1 MNQNISD
8 YYLALLQVQMAV
20 LGVVI
25 AGIVALIQILND
37 AKPKRQTNLLVSP
50 FLLGGYIG
58 FLSLLLVVIAYASW
72 VTTAPDDAARLFGQ
86 WNVTFFGDGATL
98 LGMLVLSVLGLLAFA
113 GLIYRSRH
121 LLDPRL
127 YLIKYVSVVPSS
139 QVRDY
144 LAASYS
150 QDPAEQP
157 KKMQRQHAGR
167 DVRAFRRYFERE
179 QTLYDPFQPINEYI
193 KDNAFKLYDY
203 GTGAGLHLFGEL
215 FDTSLAAIHKKPRKN
230 EYYYLAK
237 YLSDSALEF
246 FAIFHKTSSEKR
258 KMDVLR
264 LVYEKGHNLLELSDT
279 EGLLTIVR
287 CLENIAKMTDDD
299 DEIIAAV
306 GYMHALTDAYL
317 VRHKNAPW
325 AEIATSFEEICLSVT
340 RLSETYYL
348 QKNNPLKTVPIIG
361 YYTGEHHTV
370 TAALVDF
377 FRSYQDLADRYT
389 DAYPMNYFAAIE
401 AVIEAL
407 FARLSDIVHDGRQA
421 MGLNATYHDLTY
433 SLYSLYVTFGLDAV
447 EHRKPEL
454 LSLCMSNIRRIIKPA
469 KNMELESERRILTRM
484 LLELALKGA
493 LELGDV
499 QIKDDGRTI
508 AQYTE
513 VTLQKHASWSDITA
527 SLKELE
533 AEGIDLKDAKL
544 KAVMAAVHATKP
556 KTPKA

>member
-1 MNQNISD
+1 MNANISD

-37 AKPKRQTNLLVSP
+37 AKPKRQTNLLVP
-50 FLLGGYIG
+50 PMVLGGYIG
-58 FLSLLLVVIAYASW
+58 FLSMLLVTIAFASW
-72 VTTAPDDAARLFGQ
+72 VTTTPGDAERMFGQ
-86 WNVTFFGDGATL
+86 WTTTVFGDGATL
-98 LGMLVLSVLGLLAFA
+98 LGMLVLSVVGLLAFA

-127 YLIKYVSVVPSS
+127 YLIKYVSVVPAS
-139 QVRDY
+139 QVRAY
-144 LAASYS
+144 LAEAYRT
-150 QDPAEQP
+150 DVAEQP
-157 KKMQRQHAGR
+157 KKMTRVRASR

-179 QTLYDPFQPINEYI
+179 QAMYDPFQPVNEYT

-215 FDTSLAAIHKKPRKN
+215 FDASLAAIHKNPKPN

-258 KMDVLR
+258 KMDVIR
-264 LVYEKGHNLLELSDT
+264 LVYEKGSKLTEVSDA
-279 EGLLTIVR
+279 EGLLTVVR
-287 CLENIAKMTDDD
+287 CLENIAQMTDDD

-306 GYMHALTDAYL
+306 GYMHALTDSYL
-317 VRHKNAPW
+317 ERHKKAPW
-325 AEIATSFEEICLSVT
+325 TDIASTFEEICLSVT

-361 YYTGEHHTV
+361 HYTGEHHTV

-389 DAYPMNYFAAIE
+389 DAYPINYFAAIE

-407 FARLSDIVHDGRQA
+407 FARLGDIVRDGQQ
-421 MGLNATYHDLTY
+421 MVGLNATYHDLTY

-447 EHRKPEL
+447 EHHKPEL

-469 KNMELESERRILTRM
+469 KNMKLESERRILTRM
-484 LLELALKGA
+484 LLELALRGG
-493 LELGDV
+493 LELGNV

-508 AQYTE
+508 ADYTK
-513 VTLQKHASWSDITA
+513 VTLHKHALQADVDA
-527 SLKELE
+527 ALKELQ
-533 AEGIDLKDAKL
+533 AQGIDIKDAKL
-544 KAVMAAVHATKP
+544 KPIMAAVHAAK
-556 KTPKA
+556 

>member
-1 MNQNISD
+1 MDANISD

-37 AKPKRQTNLLVSP
+37 AKPKRQTNLLVP
-50 FLLGGYIG
+50 PMVLGGYIG
-58 FLSLLLVVIAYASW
+58 FLSMLLVTIAFASW
-72 VTTAPDDAARLFGQ
+72 VTTTPGDAERMFGQ
-86 WNVTFFGDGATL
+86 WTTTVFGDGATL
-98 LGMLVLSVLGLLAFA
+98 LGMLVLSVVGLLAFA

-127 YLIKYVSVVPSS
+127 YLIKYVSVVPAS
-139 QVRDY
+139 QVRAY
-144 LAASYS
+144 LAEAYRT
-150 QDPAEQP
+150 DVAEQP
-157 KKMQRQHAGR
+157 KKMKRVRASR

-179 QTLYDPFQPINEYI
+179 QAMYDPFQPVNEYI

-215 FDTSLAAIHKKPRKN
+215 FDASLAAIHKNPKPN

-258 KMDVLR
+258 KMDVIR
-264 LVYEKGHNLLELSDT
+264 LVYEKGSKLTEVSDA
-279 EGLLTIVR
+279 EGLLTVVR
-287 CLENIAKMTDDD
+287 CLENIAQMTDDD

-306 GYMHALTDAYL
+306 GYMHALTDSYL
-317 VRHKNAPW
+317 ERHKKAPW
-325 AEIATSFEEICLSVT
+325 TDIASTFEEICLSVT

-361 YYTGEHHTV
+361 HYTGEHHTV

-389 DAYPMNYFAAIE
+389 DAYPINYFAAIE

-407 FARLSDIVHDGRQA
+407 FARLGDIVRDGQQ
-421 MGLNATYHDLTY
+421 MVGLNATYHDLTY

-447 EHRKPEL
+447 EHHKPEL

-469 KNMELESERRILTRM
+469 KNMKLESERRILTRM
-484 LLELALKGA
+484 LLELALRGG
-493 LELGDV
+493 LELGNV

-508 AQYTE
+508 ADYTK
-513 VTLQKHASWSDITA
+513 VTLHKHALQADVDA
-527 SLKELE
+527 ALKELQ
-533 AEGIDLKDAKL
+533 AQGIDIKDAKL
-544 KAVMAAVHATKP
+544 KPIMAAVHAAK
-556 KTPKA
+556 

>member
-1 MNQNISD
+1 
-8 YYLALLQVQMAV
+8 MAV

-37 AKPKRQTNLLVSP
+37 AKPKRQTNLLVPP
-50 FLLGGYIG
+50 FVLGAYIG
-58 FLSLLLVVIAYASW
+58 FLSLLLGVIAYASW
-72 VTTAPDDAARLFGQ
+72 ATTAPDDAARLFGE
-86 WNVTFFGDGATL
+86 WNVAFFSDGATL
-98 LGMLVLSVLGLLAFA
+98 LGMLALSVVGLLAFA

-127 YLIKYVSVVPSS
+127 YLIKYVSVVPSN
-139 QVRDY
+139 QVRAY
-144 LAASYS
+144 LAEAYRL
-150 QDPAEQP
+150 DPTKKP
-157 KKMQRQHAGR
+157 KATKRRRIAR
-167 DVRAFRRYFERE
+167 DMRAFRRYFERE

-203 GTGAGLHLFGEL
+203 GTGAGLQLFGHL
-215 FDTSLAAIHKKPRKN
+215 FDTSLAAISKNPKTN

-258 KMDVLR
+258 KMDVIR
-264 LVYEKGHNLLELSDT
+264 LVYEKGSKLTEVSDA
-279 EGLLTIVR
+279 EGLLTVVR
-287 CLENIAKMTDDD
+287 CLESIAKMTDDD

-317 VRHKNAPW
+317 ERHKKAPW
-325 AEIATSFEEICLSVT
+325 VDIASTFEEICLSVT

-361 YYTGEHHTV
+361 HYTGEHHTV

-389 DAYPMNYFAAIE
+389 DAYPINYFAAIE

-407 FARLSDIVHDGRQA
+407 FARLSDIVRDGKQTV
-421 MGLNATYHDLTY
+421 GLNATYHDLTY
-433 SLYSLYVTFGLDAV
+433 SLYSLYATFGLDAV
-447 EHRKPEL
+447 EHHKPEL

-469 KNMELESERRILTRM
+469 KNMKLESERRILTRM
-484 LLELALKGA
+484 LLELALRGA
-493 LELGDV
+493 LELGNV

-508 AQYTE
+508 ADYTE
-513 VTLQKHASWSDITA
+513 VTLEKHALQRDITIA
-527 SLKELE
+527 LKELE
-533 AEGIDLKDAKL
+533 SEGLDLKDAKL
-544 KAVMAAVHATKP
+544 KPVMAAIRAAK
-556 KTPKA
+556 

>member
-1 MNQNISD
+1 MNANISD

-37 AKPKRQTNLLVSP
+37 AKPKRQTNLLVP
-50 FLLGGYIG
+50 PMVLGGYIG
-58 FLSLLLVVIAYASW
+58 FLSMLLVTIAFASW
-72 VTTAPDDAARLFGQ
+72 VTTTPGDAERMFGQ
-86 WNVTFFGDGATL
+86 WTTTVFGDGATL
-98 LGMLVLSVLGLLAFA
+98 LGMLVLSVVGLLAFA

-127 YLIKYVSVVPSS
+127 YLIKYVSVVPAG
-139 QVRDY
+139 QVRAY
-144 LAASYS
+144 LTEAYRT
-150 QDPAEQP
+150 DVAEQP
-157 KKMQRQHAGR
+157 KKMKRVRASR

-179 QTLYDPFQPINEYI
+179 QAMYDPFQPVNEYI

-215 FDTSLAAIHKKPRKN
+215 FDASLAAIHKNPKPN

-258 KMDVLR
+258 KMDVIR
-264 LVYEKGHNLLELSDT
+264 LVYEKGSKLTEVSDA
-279 EGLLTIVR
+279 EGLLTVVR
-287 CLENIAKMTDDD
+287 CLENIAQMTDDD

-306 GYMHALTDAYL
+306 GYMHALTDSYL
-317 VRHKNAPW
+317 ERHKKAPW
-325 AEIATSFEEICLSVT
+325 TDIASTFEEICLSVT

-361 YYTGEHHTV
+361 HYTGEHHTV

-389 DAYPMNYFAAIE
+389 DAYPINYFAAIE

-407 FARLSDIVHDGRQA
+407 FARLGDIVRDGQQ
-421 MGLNATYHDLTY
+421 MVGLNATYHDLTY

-447 EHRKPEL
+447 EHHKPEL

-469 KNMELESERRILTRM
+469 KNMKLESERRILTRM
-484 LLELALKGA
+484 LLELALRGG
-493 LELGDV
+493 LELGNV

-508 AQYTE
+508 ADYTK
-513 VTLQKHASWSDITA
+513 VTLHKHALQADVEA
-527 SLKELE
+527 ALKELQ
-533 AEGIDLKDAKL
+533 AQGIDIKDAKL
-544 KAVMAAVHATKP
+544 KPIMAAVHAAK
-556 KTPKA
+556 

>member
-1 MNQNISD
+1 MNANISD

-37 AKPKRQTNLLVSP
+37 AKPKRQTNLLVP
-50 FLLGGYIG
+50 PMVLGGYIG
-58 FLSLLLVVIAYASW
+58 FLSMLLVTIAFASW
-72 VTTAPDDAARLFGQ
+72 VTTTPGDAERMFGQ
-86 WNVTFFGDGATL
+86 WATTVFGDGATL
-98 LGMLVLSVLGLLAFA
+98 LGMLVLSVVGLLAFA

-127 YLIKYVSVVPSS
+127 YLIKYVSVVPAS
-139 QVRDY
+139 QVRAY
-144 LAASYS
+144 LAEAYRT
-150 QDPAEQP
+150 DVAEQP
-157 KKMQRQHAGR
+157 KEMTRVRASR

-179 QTLYDPFQPINEYI
+179 QAMYDPFQPVNEYI

-215 FDTSLAAIHKKPRKN
+215 FDASLAAIHKNPKPN

-258 KMDVLR
+258 KMDVIR
-264 LVYEKGHNLLELSDT
+264 LVYEKGSKLTEISDA
-279 EGLLTIVR
+279 EGLLTVVR
-287 CLENIAKMTDDD
+287 CLENIAQMTDDD

-306 GYMHALTDAYL
+306 GYMHALTDSYL
-317 VRHKNAPW
+317 ERHKKAPW
-325 AEIATSFEEICLSVT
+325 TDIASTFEEICLSVT

-361 YYTGEHHTV
+361 HYTGEHHTV

-389 DAYPMNYFAAIE
+389 DAYPINYFAAIE

-407 FARLSDIVHDGRQA
+407 FARLGDIVRDGQQ
-421 MGLNATYHDLTY
+421 MVGLNATYHDLTY
-433 SLYSLYVTFGLDAV
+433 SLYSLYGTFGLDAV
-447 EHRKPEL
+447 EHHKPEL

-469 KNMELESERRILTRM
+469 KNMKLESERRILTRM
-484 LLELALKGA
+484 LLELALRGG
-493 LELGDV
+493 LELGNV

-508 AQYTE
+508 ADYTK
-513 VTLQKHASWSDITA
+513 VTLHKHALQTDVDTA
-527 SLKELE
+527 LKELQTQ
-533 AEGIDLKDAKL
+533 GIDIKDAKL
-544 KAVMAAVHATKP
+544 KPIMAAVHAAK
-556 KTPKA
+556 

>member
-1 MNQNISD
+1 MNSISD

-37 AKPKRQTNLLVSP
+37 AKPKRQTNLLIPPVV
-50 FLLGGYIG
+50 LGGYIG
-58 FLSLLLVVIAYASW
+58 FLSALLVIIAFASW
-72 VTTAPDDAARLFGQ
+72 VTTAPEDAARLFDQGT
-86 WNVTFFGDGATL
+86 VTFFGDGATL
-98 LGMLVLSVLGLLAFA
+98 LGMLALSVVGLLAFA

-127 YLIKYVSVVPSS
+127 YLIKYVSVVPPS
-139 QVRDY
+139 QVRAY
-144 LAASYS
+144 LAEAYR
-150 QDPAEQP
+150 QDVAEQP
-157 KKMQRQHAGR
+157 AKMKRKRTSR
-167 DVRAFRRYFERE
+167 DVRAFRRYFERD
-179 QTLYDPFQPINEYI
+179 QTMYDPFQPVNEYI

-215 FDTSLAAIHKKPRKN
+215 FDTSLATIRKNPKPN

-258 KMDVLR
+258 KMDVIR
-264 LVYEKGHNLLELSDT
+264 LVYEKGNKLTEISDA
-279 EGLLTIVR
+279 EGLLTVVR

-317 VRHKNAPW
+317 ERHKKAPW
-325 AEIATSFEEICLSVT
+325 VDIASTFEEICLSVT
-340 RLSETYYL
+340 RLSEMYYL

-361 YYTGEHHTV
+361 HYTGEHHTV

-389 DAYPMNYFAAIE
+389 DAYPINYFAAIE

-407 FARLSDIVHDGRQA
+407 FARLSDIVRDGKQTV
-421 MGLNATYHDLTY
+421 GLNATYHDLTY

-447 EHRKPEL
+447 EHHKPEL

-469 KNMELESERRILTRM
+469 KNLKLEAERRILTRM
-484 LLELALKGA
+484 LLELALRGA
-493 LELGDV
+493 LELGNV

-508 AQYTE
+508 ANYTE
-513 VTLQKHASWSDITA
+513 VTLQKHALQADIA
-527 SLKELE
+527 AALKELE
-533 AEGIDLKDAKL
+533 AQGLDLKDAKL
-544 KAVMAAVHATKP
+544 KPVITAIRAAK
-556 KTPKA
+556 